1 MVARF
6 PVLQCAVL
14 LILVTAAMAFATQP
28 DPVGGWR
35 PDERVHFR
43 AQGLPNPTMTGVAVE
58 AQRAVL
64 REFLNRHPDIDI
76 EAFAMPSVGGAITLD
91 SGPLMAISAGIPPHA
106 IYVNFRQSSTYI
118 EQGFLEPLEVLLA
131 RLLSA
136 DTAAREWD
144 DDGNWLADPTAEEIH
159 AALDKIRARTSDPV
173 WPVIYR
179 EDEGPANIGK
189 HVWALPQTTVVMALL
204 YRRDLFF
211 EAGLDPDR
219 PPRDWDE
226 LLEYAR
232 ALRVPERQ
240 QYGMLFQPGHEIS
253 WFAYS
258 FIVSEGGRAVR
269 RKPDGDWEAAF
280 NTPGTAE
287 ALYFFWRLIR
297 EPFIRD
303 GRVIDS
309 AAGLS
314 TGNRAIDWDR
324 GKIGMQFG
332 YLDDEM
338 LNAINPQLVGI
349 APVPIGP
356 SGVRG
361 SEINARM
368 LGVFSDASPERKLA
382 VMQYLWFITSEDAQ
396 RIRTRIFVEN
406 GYGIFVNPALLE
418 RFGYERILRRVPE
431 GWRQAFDAAVEGGVP
446 EPYGR
451 NTQNI
456 YRWMSIPINRSLED
470 DFTAMGRERALQV
483 IGGYLEETAAEV
495 NRRVLGVIPPEQMQL
510 RRVVGSIVLVLI
522 GLAFAYG
529 AVHIWRYFSMFSAPV
544 QMRGNW
550 VKYSWGYSLLLPG
563 FLLVLMWSY
572 LPLAAGG
579 FSIAFMDYRVVLDST
594 WVGVDN
600 FANALFDDRFWSA
613 LLRTFYF
620 VALVIGL
627 GFWPPILLAILL
639 QEVPTATAK
648 YVYRTLFYLPS
659 ILIGIVVMF
668 LWKQLYNPSPDG
680 VLNKLL
686 LSLNTL
692 DPVVASVIKLALF
705 GSWAVLIFLLIWLP
719 VRLTEMHP
727 ALRIAIGS
735 VGAVFI
741 FLTLWPVASAFL
753 DGGVPASKAVVG
765 SLVGAFHIEPLRWL
779 QSPDLAMLCV
789 VIPTVWAS
797 SGPGC
802 IIYLAALK
810 SVPVELYEAAEIDG
824 AGIWHKIFYVV
835 LPRLKYLIVIQF
847 IAAVV
852 GAFRGGEEFILVM
865 TGGGPGNSTTILS
878 LEIFFRTF
886 MDLEFGSG
894 TAMAWLMGALLIGFT
909 AYQLKMLSRAE
920 FRAGG

>member
-1 MVARF
+1 
-6 PVLQCAVL
+6 
-14 LILVTAAMAFATQP
+14 MASQAN
-28 DPVGGWR
+28 PVGGWQ
-35 PDERVHFR
+35 PDERIHFR
-43 AQGLPNPTMTGVAVE
+43 AQGLPNPTTTGVAVE

-64 REFLNRHPDIDI
+64 REFLNRHPQIDI
-76 EAFAMPSVGGAITLD
+76 EAFAMPSVGGATTLD

-131 RLLSA
+131 RLLS
-136 DTAAREWD
+136 DNEQVRQWD
-144 DDGNWLADPTAEEIH
+144 EYEQWLADPTAEEIA
-159 AALDKIRARTSDPV
+159 AALDSIRQRTTDPV

-179 EDEGPANIGK
+179 EDEGPGDTGK

-219 PPRDWDE
+219 PPQTWDE
-226 LLEYAR
+226 LLEYAQ

-240 QYGMLFQPGHEIS
+240 QFGMAFQPGHEIS

-258 FIVSEGGRAVR
+258 FIVSEGGRAVH
-269 RKPDGDWEAAF
+269 RKPDGEWEAAF
-280 NTPGTAE
+280 DTAGTAE

-297 EPFIRD
+297 EPFTRD
-303 GRVIDS
+303 GRVING
-309 AAGLS
+309 AAGL
-314 TGNRAIDWDR
+314 TMGNRSIEWER

-349 APVPIGP
+349 APVPVGP

-368 LGVFSDASPERKLA
+368 LGVFSDASPARKLA
-382 VMQYLWFITSEDAQ
+382 VMQYLWFITGEEAQ
-396 RIRTRIFVEN
+396 RIRTRTFVEN
-406 GYGIFVNPALLE
+406 GYGIFVNPVLLE
-418 RFGYERILRRVPE
+418 QFGYDRILRRVPE
-431 GWRQAFDAAVEGGVP
+431 GWRQAFEAAVEGGVP

-456 YRWMSIPINRSLED
+456 YRWLSIPINHSLED
-470 DFTAMGRERALQV
+470 DFTAMGKERALAT
-483 IGGYLEETAAEV
+483 IRGYLSQTAAEV
-495 NRRVLGVIPPEQMQL
+495 NLRVLGTIPPEEMFV
-510 RRVVGSIVLVLI
+510 RRLVGTLVL
-522 GLAFAYG
+522 GLIALVFAFG
-529 AVHIWRYFSMFSAPV
+529 ALHIWRYFSMFSTPV
-544 QMRGNW
+544 SLRSNW
-550 VKYSWGYSLLLPG
+550 LKYTWGYSLLLPG
-563 FLLVLMWSY
+563 FVLVLMWSY
-572 LPLAAGG
+572 LPLMAGG
-579 FSIAFMDYRVVLDST
+579 FSIAFMDYRVVLEST

-600 FANALFDDRFWSA
+600 FANVLFDERFWSA

-627 GFWPPILLAILL
+627 GFWPPILLALLL
-639 QEVPTATAK
+639 QEVPTVTAK

-686 LSLNTL
+686 LSLNSL
-692 DPVVASVIKLALF
+692 DPIIATVIKLAFF
-705 GSWAVLIFLLIWLP
+705 GAWAVLIFLLIWLP
-719 VRLTEMHP
+719 VRLTEMNA
-727 ALRIAIGS
+727 ALRIGIGA
-735 VGAVFI
+735 VGGVFI

-753 DGGVPASKAVVG
+753 DGGSTAAGEVVG
-765 SLVGAFHIEPLRWL
+765 SLVGTFQVEPLRWL

-810 SVPVELYEAAEIDG
+810 SVPLELYEAAEIDG

-865 TGGGPGNSTTILS
+865 TGGGPGSSTTILS

-886 MDLEFGSG
+886 MDLDFGIG

-909 AYQLKMLSRAE
+909 AYQLKILSRAE